1 MEIKKL
7 NKRPGIDADKKLGRA
22 LIQFEGL
29 LTELRKKDLPAEI
42 AILINDGVEQTNAV
56 SASDNGLSKQ
66 IRKAQSGII
75 RLVEKELKIVTK
87 NHYRNSW
94 LVIGMSAFGI
104 PIGVAFGS
112 SVGNMGFLG
121 LGLPIGMVI
130 GIAVGAGMDKKAFKN
145 GKQLDIEIKG

>member
-1 MEIKKL
+1 MDIKKL
-7 NKRPGIDADKKLGRA
+7 TKRPDIDADKKLGRA
-22 LIQFEGL
+22 FTQFETL
-29 LTELRKKDLPAEI
+29 LAELRKKDLPDEI
-42 AILINDGVEQTNAV
+42 ALLINDGVEQTNAV
-56 SASDNGLSKQ
+56 SASDKELSKQ
-66 IRKAQSGII
+66 IRKSQSGII
-75 RLVEKELKIVTK
+75 RLVEKELKLVTK

-130 GIAVGAGMDKKAFKN
+130 GIAVGASMDKKAFKN

>member
-29 LTELRKKDLPAEI
+29 LTELRKKDLPDEI